1 MKEAPMIRKTIIKIF
16 LLTLLFASPAV
27 AEDHPEHI
35 GADSK
40 SDAAAKKEISAK
52 LENAKTFLASVEKII
67 SQSKNAEADTLLK
80 NAQMMLKEGVVH
92 YKSGQYTYSS
102 EDLDETTKL
111 ATHAMILASNEQNW
125 EMRDLVVYEEFLD
138 NEKRETERKEAIAR
152 QNMEETVSF
161 IETAERIL
169 QRFPDENA
177 FKKLVEA
184 QDSLAVSRA
193 MFAENNYNNCVEEL
207 SKSYKLAIGAI
218 NDAYKAHRIHSM
230 SNSQSEKIEIK
241 KTSWWELL

>member
-1 MKEAPMIRKTIIKIF
+1 MSGKTILKIF
-16 LLTLLFASPAV
+16 LLTLLLATAAV

-35 GADSK
+35 GADLK
-40 SDAAAKKEISAK
+40 SDAAAKNDISTK
-52 LENAKTFLASVEKII
+52 MENTKAFLAIAEKII

-92 YKSGQYTYSS
+92 QKSGQYTYSS

-125 EMRDLVVYEEFLD
+125 EIRDLVIYEESLD
-138 NEKRETERKEAIAR
+138 NEKKEAERKEAVAR

-169 QRFPDENA
+169 QRFPDEKA
-177 FKKLVEA
+177 FRKLVEA
-184 QDSLAVSRA
+184 QDSFAVSKA
-193 MFAENNYNNCVEEL
+193 MFAENNFNNCIEEL

-230 SNSQSEKIEIK
+230 SNSQPEKIEK
-241 KTSWWELL
+241 KKINWWERL

>member
-1 MKEAPMIRKTIIKIF
+1 MIRKTILKIF
-16 LLTLLFASPAV
+16 LLTFFLASAAV

-35 GADSK
+35 GADLK
-40 SDAAAKKEISAK
+40 SDAAAKNDIAVKM
-52 LENAKTFLASVEKII
+52 ENTKAFLSTAEKII

-125 EMRDLVVYEEFLD
+125 EMRDLVVYEESLD
-138 NEKRETERKEAIAR
+138 NEKREAERKEAISR

-184 QDSLAVSRA
+184 QDSLAVSKA
-193 MFAENNYNNCVEEL
+193 MFAENNYNNCIEEL

-230 SNSQSEKIEIK
+230 SNSQPEKSEVKKIN
-241 KTSWWELL
+241 WWERL

>member
-1 MKEAPMIRKTIIKIF
+1 MRGKTILEIF
-16 LLTLLFASPAV
+16 LLTLLLATAAV

-35 GADSK
+35 GADMK
-40 SDAAAKKEISAK
+40 SDAAAKNDISAK
-52 LENAKTFLASVEKII
+52 MENTKAFLASAEKII

-125 EMRDLVVYEEFLD
+125 EIRDLVIYEESLE
-138 NEKRETERKEAIAR
+138 NEKREAQRKEAVAR

-177 FKKLVEA
+177 FIKLVEA
-184 QDSLAVSRA
+184 QDSLAVSKA
-193 MFAENNYNNCVEEL
+193 MLAENNYNNCIEEL
-207 SKSYKLAIGAI
+207 SKSYKLAVGAI

-230 SNSQSEKIEIK
+230 SNSQPEKKEIK
-241 KTSWWELL
+241 KINWWERL